1 VRRTPGMKGGHSRA
15 GISACFMAASAET
28 RGAMSSM
35 PWGAYVGET
44 LVCSGYSR
52 RQLEENYPESEG
64 YLVTS
69 KAEMEAAKA
78 AEGMSET

>member
-1 VRRTPGMKGGHSRA
+1 
-15 GISACFMAASAET
+15 MAASAET

>member
-1 VRRTPGMKGGHSRA
+1 
-15 GISACFMAASAET
+15 
-28 RGAMSSM
+28 MSSM

-44 LVCSGYSR
+44 LICSGYSR
-52 RQLEENYPESEG
+52 RQLEESYPE
-64 YLVTS
+64 S

>member
-1 VRRTPGMKGGHSRA
+1 
-15 GISACFMAASAET
+15 
-28 RGAMSSM
+28 MSSM